1 MRSSCAMM
9 VTSITP
15 PLKEERAEVD
25 GAEEA
30 RGVAISVHGHFG
42 RSWASLRLTDRANG
56 TYDGEVKRLGIRDR
70 GVANDPR
77 DSRRKDKLITGRCI
91 SVNIH
96 ERENEM
102 RGKVYSKDLNEGK

>member
-9 VTSITP
+9 VANVTP
-15 PLKEERAEVD
+15 PLKKKGAEVD

-42 RSWASLRLTDRANG
+42 RSWASLRLTDRADG
-56 TYDGEVKRLGIRDR
+56 TYDGEVRRFGIRDR
-70 GVANDPR
+70 GVANDSC
-77 DSRRKDKLITGRCI
+77 DSRRKDKLITGRRI
-91 SVNIH
+91 SINIH

-102 RGKVYSKDLNEGK
+102 RGKVYSKVLNEGK